1 MQGVTITVGQQ
12 LSCTVQIDTAPLAKL
27 LPAIDNRRMSRYRP
41 PRRPGTALITAAG
54 AARLQAELHELWHVR
69 RPQVTQAVS
78 EAAAQ
83 GDRSENAEYTYGK
96 KMLREIDSRVRFL
109 RKRLEALEVVD
120 QPPSDTGLVFFAAW
134 VTLED
139 EDGNESRYRIVGP
152 DEFDLKAG
160 LISIDSPL
168 ARGLLG
174 KPLDAEV
181 SIQTPTGE
189 RLYYITAIDYET

>member
-1 MQGVTITVGQQ
+1 MT
-12 LSCTVQIDTAPLAKL
+12 
-27 LPAIDNRRMSRYRP
+27 RYRP
-41 PRRPGTALITAAG
+41 PRTAGTPLITPEG
-54 AARLQAELHELWHVR
+54 EARLRAELHELWHVR

-109 RKRLEALEVVD
+109 TKRLEKLKVVHER
-120 QPPSDTGLVFFAAW
+120 PSDPGKVYFGAW

-139 EDGNESRYRIVGP
+139 EDGTQARYRIVGP
-152 DEFDLKAG
+152 DELDLKQG

-168 ARGLLG
+168 ARSLVG

-181 SIQTPTGE
+181 SVETPTGRKTWYVIE
-189 RLYYITAIDYET
+189 IRYP

>member
-1 MQGVTITVGQQ
+1 
-12 LSCTVQIDTAPLAKL
+12 
-27 LPAIDNRRMSRYRP
+27 MSRYRP
-41 PRRPGTALITAAG
+41 PRSAGTALITPEG
-54 AARLQAELHELWHVR
+54 EARLRAELHELWHVR

-109 RKRLEALEVVD
+109 SKRLENLKVVD
-120 QPPSDTGLVFFAAW
+120 QRPTDANKVYFGAW

-139 EDGNESRYRIVGP
+139 ENGEQQRYRIVGP
-152 DEFDLKAG
+152 DELDLKQG

-168 ARGLLG
+168 ARALIG
-174 KPLDAEV
+174 KLLDAEIRV
-181 SIQTPTGE
+181 QTPTGE
-189 RLYYITAIDYET
+189 KCWYLVAIEYH